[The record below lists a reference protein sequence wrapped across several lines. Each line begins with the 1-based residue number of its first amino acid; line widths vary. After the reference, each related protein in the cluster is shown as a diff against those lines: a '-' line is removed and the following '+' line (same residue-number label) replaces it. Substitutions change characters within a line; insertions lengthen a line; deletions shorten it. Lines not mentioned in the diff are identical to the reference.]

1 MATDY
6 IVFQEVTNHDF
17 PGDTAIWQELATV
30 AAPSASAAVRKTVGG
45 GGNYVAV
52 PKRSFQPVVVEVETP
67 QPRVRIVT

>member
-6 IVFQEVTNHDF
+6 IIFQEITGGEDPSTV
-17 PGDTAIWQELATV
+17 WQELATV
-30 AAPSASAAVRKTVGG
+30 AAPSASAAVRKIASG

>member
-6 IVFQEVTNHDF
+6 IVFQEVTGTDF
-17 PGDTAIWQELATV
+17 QPVVWEELATV
-30 AAPSASAAVRKTVGG
+30 AAPSAAAAVRKAASG